1 MKSRH
6 LTAGVTSAVLLI
18 LGAGCG
24 DARDDGPTTAA
35 PSRPVTAS
43 PPPGPP
49 TATPTGAAPSP
60 TTESPAASRSSSP
73 SPASPSPASPSPS
86 GPADAGAED
95 ALRRG
100 DTGDAVRA
108 LQQRLD
114 RLGYWVGESD
124 GRFGL
129 LTEQAVYALQKA
141 AGLRRDGV
149 VGPKTRVA
157 LAAGKRP
164 DARST
169 DGHLAEVD
177 LDRQL
182 LMIVDDGEVSR
193 VFNASTGTFEHY
205 TYQGET
211 YLADT
216 PRGRW
221 TIDWQVDGWRDGPLG
236 RLYRPKYFQEQGIA
250 IHGYTSVPP
259 YPASHGC
266 VRVTLPAMDW
276 LWAQDVLPKK
286 TRVWVY

>member
-1 MKSRH
+1 MRNRH
-6 LTAGVTSAVLLI
+6 VTAAVTAALLVLA
-18 LGAGCG
+18 AGCG
-24 DARDDGPTTAA
+24 ADQDPEPASSG
-35 PSRPVTAS
+35 PSRPATS
-43 PPPGPP
+43 TPPPAPP
-49 TATPTGAAPSP
+49 TAPTTGAAP
-60 TTESPAASRSSSP
+60 T
-73 SPASPSPASPSPS
+73 PASTTASPSPS
-86 GPADAGAED
+86 SPSPSGTPDGGARE

-108 LQQRLD
+108 LQERLD

-124 GRFGL
+124 GTYGL

-141 AGLRRDGV
+141 AGLRPDGI
-149 VGPKTRVA
+149 VGAKTRAA
-157 LAAGKRP
+157 LDGGKRP

-193 VFNASTGTFEHY
+193 IFNTSTGTFEHY

-286 TRVWVY
+286 TQVWVY

>member
-6 LTAGVTSAVLLI
+6 ITASVTCAALLVLA
-18 LGAGCG
+18 AGCG
-24 DARDDGPTTAA
+24 DGQEPEPNSSAQSRAVTSTPPPGTPTAPTAGETTTPAPTTA
-35 PSRPVTAS
+35 S
-43 PPPGPP
+43 
-49 TATPTGAAPSP
+49 PSP
-60 TTESPAASRSSSP
+60 SSSP
-73 SPASPSPASPSPS
+73 SPSGTPA
-86 GPADAGAED
+86 GDAPD
-95 ALRRG
+95 AVRRG
-100 DTGDAVRA
+100 DTGDTVRA
-108 LQQRLD
+108 LQERLD

-124 GRFGL
+124 GTFGL

-141 AGLRRDGV
+141 AGLRPDGI
-149 VGPKTRVA
+149 VGAKTRAA
-157 LAAGKRP
+157 LDDGRRP

-177 LDRQL
+177 LNRQL

-193 VFNASTGTFEHY
+193 IFNTSTGTFEHY

-250 IHGYTSVPP
+250 IHGYTSVPA

-276 LWAQDVLPKK
+276 LWTQDVLPKK

>member
-6 LTAGVTSAVLLI
+6 ITASVVCAALLM
-18 LGAGCG
+18 LAAGCG
-24 DARDDGPTTAA
+24 DGQGPTPTSSG
-35 PSRPVTAS
+35 PSRGVAS
-43 PPPGPP
+43 TSPLGTP
-49 TATPTGAAPSP
+49 TAP
-60 TTESPAASRSSSP
+60 TTDETPAPAPTTPLPLPPSSP
-73 SPASPSPASPSPS
+73 SPP
-86 GPADAGAED
+86 GTRDGDAQD

-100 DTGDAVRA
+100 DTGAAVRA
-108 LQQRLD
+108 LQERLD

-124 GRFGL
+124 GTFGL

-141 AGLRRDGV
+141 AGLRPDGV
-149 VGPKTRVA
+149 VGARTRAA
-157 LAAGKRP
+157 LDDGKRP
-164 DARST
+164 DARSA

-177 LDRQL
+177 LGRQL

-193 VFNASTGTFEHY
+193 IFNTSTGTFEHY
-205 TYQGET
+205 TYQGQT

-276 LWAQDVLPKK
+276 LWTQDVLPRK

>member
-1 MKSRH
+1 MRNRH
-6 LTAGVTSAVLLI
+6 VTAAVTAALLVLA
-18 LGAGCG
+18 AGCG
-24 DARDDGPTTAA
+24 AEQDPEPASSG
-35 PSRPVTAS
+35 PSRPATS
-43 PPPGPP
+43 TPPPAPP
-49 TATPTGAAPSP
+49 TAPTNGATPT
-60 TTESPAASRSSSP
+60 
-73 SPASPSPASPSPS
+73 PASTTASPSPS
-86 GPADAGAED
+86 SPSPSGTPDGGARE

-108 LQQRLD
+108 LQERLD

-124 GRFGL
+124 GTYGL

-141 AGLRRDGV
+141 AGLRPDGI
-149 VGPKTRVA
+149 VGAKTRAA
-157 LAAGKRP
+157 LDGGKRP

-182 LMIVDDGEVSR
+182 LMIVDDGKVSR
-193 VFNASTGTFEHY
+193 IFNTSTGTFEHY

-276 LWAQDVLPKK
+276 LWAQDLLPKK
-286 TRVWVY
+286 TQVWVY

>member
-6 LTAGVTSAVLLI
+6 ITASVTCAALLVLA
-18 LGAGCG
+18 AGCG
-24 DARDDGPTTAA
+24 DGGEPEPTSSGPSHTVPSASPPGTPTAPATGEGSTAAPATAA
-35 PSRPVTAS
+35 PS
-43 PPPGPP
+43 
-49 TATPTGAAPSP
+49 AT
-60 TTESPAASRSSSP
+60 
-73 SPASPSPASPSPS
+73 PSPS
-86 GPADAGAED
+86 STTDADVQD
-95 ALRRG
+95 AMRRG
-100 DTGDAVRA
+100 DTGDRVRA
-108 LQQRLD
+108 LQERLD
-114 RLGYWVGESD
+114 RLGYWVGETD
-124 GRFGL
+124 GTFGL

-141 AGLRRDGV
+141 AGLRPDGI
-149 VGPKTRVA
+149 VGAKTRAA
-157 LAAGKRP
+157 LDDGKRP

-193 VFNASTGTFEHY
+193 IFNTSTGTFERY
-205 TYQGET
+205 THQGET

>member
-1 MKSRH
+1 MRNRH
-6 LTAGVTSAVLLI
+6 VTAAVTAAALLVLA
-18 LGAGCG
+18 AGCG
-24 DARDDGPTTAA
+24 AEQDPEPASSGPSQPVTSTPPPAPTTGE
-35 PSRPVTAS
+35 T
-43 PPPGPP
+43 
-49 TATPTGAAPSP
+49 
-60 TTESPAASRSSSP
+60 P
-73 SPASPSPASPSPS
+73 SPASTTASPSPS
-86 GPADAGAED
+86 SPSPSSTPGAGARN

-108 LQQRLD
+108 LQERLD

-124 GRFGL
+124 GTFGL

-141 AGLRRDGV
+141 AGLRPDGII
-149 VGPKTRVA
+149 GAKTRAA
-157 LAAGKRP
+157 LDDGKRP
-164 DARST
+164 DARSA

-193 VFNASTGTFEHY
+193 IFNTSTGTFEHY

-286 TRVWVY
+286 TQVWVY

>member
-1 MKSRH
+1 MRNRH
-6 LTAGVTSAVLLI
+6 VTAAVTAALLVLA
-18 LGAGCG
+18 AGCG
-24 DARDDGPTTAA
+24 AEQDPEPASSG
-35 PSRPVTAS
+35 PSRPATS
-43 PPPGPP
+43 TPPPAPP
-49 TATPTGAAPSP
+49 TAPTTGATPT
-60 TTESPAASRSSSP
+60 
-73 SPASPSPASPSPS
+73 PASTTASPSPS
-86 GPADAGAED
+86 SPSPSGTPDGGARE

-108 LQQRLD
+108 LQERLD

-124 GRFGL
+124 GTYGL

-141 AGLRRDGV
+141 AGLRPDGI
-149 VGPKTRVA
+149 VGAKTRAA
-157 LAAGKRP
+157 LDGGKRP

-193 VFNASTGTFEHY
+193 IFNTSTGTFEHY

-286 TRVWVY
+286 TQVWVY

>member
-1 MKSRH
+1 MRKRH
-6 LTAGVTSAVLLI
+6 VTAAVTAAALLVLA
-18 LGAGCG
+18 AGCG
-24 DARDDGPTTAA
+24 AEQDPEPASSG
-35 PSRPVTAS
+35 PSRPATS
-43 PPPGPP
+43 TPPPAPP
-49 TATPTGAAPSP
+49 TAPTTGATPT
-60 TTESPAASRSSSP
+60 
-73 SPASPSPASPSPS
+73 PASTTASPSPS
-86 GPADAGAED
+86 SPSPSGTPDGGARE

-108 LQQRLD
+108 LQERLD

-124 GRFGL
+124 GTYGL

-141 AGLRRDGV
+141 AGLRPDGI
-149 VGPKTRVA
+149 VGAKTRAA
-157 LAAGKRP
+157 LDDGKRP

-193 VFNASTGTFEHY
+193 IFNTSTGTFEHY

-286 TRVWVY
+286 TQVWVY

>member
-1 MKSRH
+1 M
-6 LTAGVTSAVLLI
+6 TSAALLM
-18 LGAGCG
+18 LAAGCS
-24 DARDDGPTTAA
+24 DAPPADPTTGGPTPAV
-35 PSRPVTAS
+35 PSQPATSV
-43 PPPGPP
+43 PPPGTPTASTTRPP
-49 TATPTGAAPSP
+49 TVTSP
-60 TTESPAASRSSSP
+60 PSSP
-73 SPASPSPASPSPS
+73 SPPSPSPS
-86 GPADAGAED
+86 GTADADTAD
-95 ALRRG
+95 TLRRG

-108 LQQRLD
+108 LQRRLD

-124 GRFGL
+124 GVFGV
-129 LTEQAVYALQKA
+129 LTEQAVYALQEA
-141 AGLRRDGV
+141 AGLRPDGI
-149 VGPKTRVA
+149 VGARTHGA
-157 LAAGKRP
+157 LDDGKRP

-182 LMIVDDGEVSR
+182 LMIVDDGQVSR
-193 VFNASTGTFEHY
+193 IFHTSTGTFEHY
-205 TYQGET
+205 TYQGRT

-236 RLYRPKYFQEQGIA
+236 RLYRPKYFQQQGIA
-250 IHGYTSVPP
+250 IHGYPSVPP

-266 VRVTLPAMDW
+266 VRVTLAAMDW

>member
-1 MKSRH
+1 M
-6 LTAGVTSAVLLI
+6 TSA
-18 LGAGCG
+18 
-24 DARDDGPTTAA
+24 A
-35 PSRPVTAS
+35 PAP
-43 PPPGPP
+43 PP
-49 TATPTGAAPSP
+49 TATATSPPSSPAPSG
-60 TTESPAASRSSSP
+60 T
-73 SPASPSPASPSPS
+73 
-86 GPADAGAED
+86 ADAGARTV
-95 ALRRG
+95 LRRG
-100 DTGDAVRA
+100 DTGDAVRV

-114 RLGYWVGESD
+114 RLGYWVGEPD
-124 GRFGL
+124 GAFGL
-129 LTEQAVYALQKA
+129 LTEQAVHALQKA
-141 AGLRRDGV
+141 AGLHRDGI
-149 VGPKTRVA
+149 VGAKTRAA
-157 LAAGKRP
+157 LQDGKRP

-193 VFNASTGTFEHY
+193 IFNTSTGTFEHY
-205 TYQGET
+205 THEGRT

-276 LWAQDVLPKK
+276 LWEQDVLPKK

>member
-1 MKSRH
+1 MSRGPGTLIMKSRH
-6 LTAGVTSAVLLI
+6 ITASVTSAALLVLA
-18 LGAGCG
+18 AGCG
-24 DARDDGPTTAA
+24 DGREPAPTSSGTSHA
-35 PSRPVTAS
+35 VTVT
-43 PPPGPP
+43 PPPGTP
-49 TATPTGAAPSP
+49 TAPSTGETPPPATTTAPP
-60 TTESPAASRSSSP
+60 SSSP
-73 SPASPSPASPSPS
+73 SPS
-86 GPADAGAED
+86 GTADGGAGE

-100 DTGDAVRA
+100 GTGAAVRA
-108 LQQRLD
+108 LQERLD

-124 GRFGL
+124 ATFGL

-141 AGLRRDGV
+141 AGLHPDGI
-149 VGPKTRVA
+149 VGAKTRAA
-157 LAAGKRP
+157 LDDGIRP
-164 DARST
+164 TARST

-193 VFNASTGTFEHY
+193 IFNTSTGTFEHY

-216 PRGRW
+216 PHGRW

-276 LWAQDVLPKK
+276 LWAQDMLPKK

>member
-1 MKSRH
+1 MRNRH
-6 LTAGVTSAVLLI
+6 VTAAVTAALLVLA
-18 LGAGCG
+18 AGCG
-24 DARDDGPTTAA
+24 AEQDPEPASSG
-35 PSRPVTAS
+35 PSRPATS
-43 PPPGPP
+43 TPPPAPP
-49 TATPTGAAPSP
+49 TAPTTGATPT
-60 TTESPAASRSSSP
+60 
-73 SPASPSPASPSPS
+73 PASTTASPSPS
-86 GPADAGAED
+86 GPSPSGTPDGGARE

-108 LQQRLD
+108 LQERLD

-124 GRFGL
+124 GTYGL

-141 AGLRRDGV
+141 AGLRPDGI
-149 VGPKTRVA
+149 VGAKTRAA
-157 LAAGKRP
+157 LDGGKRP

-169 DGHLAEVD
+169 NGRLAEVD

-193 VFNASTGTFEHY
+193 IFNTSTGTFEHY
-205 TYQGET
+205 TFQGET

-286 TRVWVY
+286 TQVWVY

>member
-1 MKSRH
+1 M
-6 LTAGVTSAVLLI
+6 LA
-18 LGAGCG
+18 AGCG
-24 DARDDGPTTAA
+24 DGQGPAPASSGSSPAVTSTPPPGTPTAPATDEAPTPAPTTAA
-35 PSRPVTAS
+35 P
-43 PPPGPP
+43 
-49 TATPTGAAPSP
+49 APSP
-60 TTESPAASRSSSP
+60 SSSP
-73 SPASPSPASPSPS
+73 STPSSTPD
-86 GPADAGAED
+86 GGTRDV
-95 ALRRG
+95 LRRG
-100 DTGDAVRA
+100 DTADAVKV
-108 LQQRLD
+108 LQERLD

-124 GRFGL
+124 GTFGM
-129 LTEQAVYALQKA
+129 LTEQAVSALQKA
-141 AGLRRDGV
+141 AGLRPDGIV
-149 VGPKTRVA
+149 EAKTRAA
-157 LAAGKRP
+157 LDAGKRP
-164 DARST
+164 EARSV

-193 VFNASTGTFEHY
+193 IFNTSTGTFEHY

-259 YPASHGC
+259 FPASHGC

>member
-6 LTAGVTSAVLLI
+6 ITATVTSAALLVLA
-18 LGAGCG
+18 AGCG
-24 DARDDGPTTAA
+24 DDPDPGPA
-35 PSRPVTAS
+35 PSGTSR
-43 PPPGPP
+43 
-49 TATPTGAAPSP
+49 ATPPSATSTAPATGAAPTPAP
-60 TTESPAASRSSSP
+60 TTASPSSSSP
-73 SPASPSPASPSPS
+73 SASPSASSPPSPS
-86 GPADAGAED
+86 SPPDAGAPD

-108 LQQRLD
+108 LQERLD

-124 GRFGL
+124 GTFGP
-129 LTEQAVYALQKA
+129 LTEQAVYAAQKA
-141 AGLRRDGV
+141 AGLRPDGI
-149 VGPKTRVA
+149 VGPKTRAA
-157 LAAGKRP
+157 LDDGKRP

-169 DGHLAEVD
+169 AGHLAEVD

-193 VFNASTGTFEHY
+193 IFHTSTGTFEHY

-216 PRGRW
+216 PRGKW

>member
-6 LTAGVTSAVLLI
+6 ITATVTSAALLVLA
-18 LGAGCG
+18 AGCG
-24 DARDDGPTTAA
+24 EGPDQPGASRATPPSATSTA
-35 PSRPVTAS
+35 PS
-43 PPPGPP
+43 
-49 TATPTGAAPSP
+49 TGAAPAPTMASPSAASP
-60 TTESPAASRSSSP
+60 TSASPPSASPSASSSP
-73 SPASPSPASPSPS
+73 SPSSPP
-86 GPADAGAED
+86 DAGARD

-108 LQQRLD
+108 LQERLD

-124 GRFGL
+124 GTFGL
-129 LTEQAVYALQKA
+129 LTEQAVYAVQKA
-141 AGLRRDGV
+141 AGLRPDGI
-149 VGPKTRVA
+149 VGAKTRAA
-157 LAAGKRP
+157 LDDGKRP

-193 VFNASTGTFEHY
+193 IFNTSTGTFENY

-216 PRGRW
+216 PRGKW

>member
-1 MKSRH
+1 MNCRDI
-6 LTAGVTSAVLLI
+6 TVRVTSAAVLL
-18 LGAGCG
+18 LVAGCG
-24 DARDDGPTTAA
+24 DGRQPTPTSSGPSHAVTTTPSPLTPSASTTGAA
-35 PSRPVTAS
+35 PRPTPTTAS
-43 PPPGPP
+43 PPS
-49 TATPTGAAPSP
+49 SP
-60 TTESPAASRSSSP
+60 TPSRTP
-73 SPASPSPASPSPS
+73 K
-86 GPADAGAED
+86 AGVRD
-95 ALRRG
+95 VLRRG
-100 DTGDAVRA
+100 DTGDAVQA
-108 LQQRLD
+108 LQERLD
-114 RLGYWVGESD
+114 RLGYWVGEPD
-124 GRFGL
+124 GSFGL

-141 AGLRRDGV
+141 AGLRPDGV
-149 VGPKTRVA
+149 VGPRTRAA
-157 LAAGKRP
+157 LDNGKRP

-193 VFNASTGTFEHY
+193 VFNTSTGTFEHY
-205 TYQGET
+205 EHEGKT

-221 TIDWQVDGWRDGPLG
+221 TVDWQVDGWRDGPLG

-250 IHGYTSVPP
+250 IHGYPSVPP

-266 VRVTLPAMDW
+266 VRVTLSAMDW

>member
-1 MKSRH
+1 MGRDSGALIMKSRH
-6 LTAGVTSAVLLI
+6 ITASVTCAALLVLA
-18 LGAGCG
+18 AGCG
-24 DARDDGPTTAA
+24 DGREPEPASSGPSHPVPSASPPGTPAAPTTGEASTPAPTTAA
-35 PSRPVTAS
+35 PS
-43 PPPGPP
+43 
-49 TATPTGAAPSP
+49 AT
-60 TTESPAASRSSSP
+60 
-73 SPASPSPASPSPS
+73 PSPS
-86 GPADAGAED
+86 RTADTDVRD

-100 DTGDAVRA
+100 DTGDRVQA
-108 LQQRLD
+108 LQKRLD
-114 RLGYWVGESD
+114 RLGYWVGETD
-124 GRFGL
+124 GTFGL

-141 AGLRRDGV
+141 AGLRPDGI
-149 VGPKTRVA
+149 VGAKTRAA
-157 LAAGKRP
+157 LDDGRRP

-182 LMIVDDGEVSR
+182 LLIVDDGEVSR
-193 VFNASTGTFEHY
+193 IFNTSTGTFEHY
-205 TYQGET
+205 THQGET

-221 TIDWQVDGWRDGPLG
+221 TVDWQVDGWRDGPLG

-276 LWAQDVLPKK
+276 LWTQDVLPRK
-286 TRVWVY
+286 TPVWVY

>member
-1 MKSRH
+1 MKSRD
-6 LTAGVTSAVLLI
+6 LSASVVCAALLM
-18 LGAGCG
+18 LAAGCG
-24 DARDDGPTTAA
+24 DGQEPTPTPSG
-35 PSRPVTAS
+35 PSRAVTS
-43 PPPGPP
+43 TPPPGSPSAP
-49 TATPTGAAPSP
+49 TTDETPTPAP
-60 TTESPAASRSSSP
+60 TTPFPPPLSSP
-73 SPASPSPASPSPS
+73 SSPGTPD
-86 GPADAGAED
+86 GDAQD

-100 DTGDAVRA
+100 DTGAAVRA
-108 LQQRLD
+108 LQERLD
-114 RLGYWVGESD
+114 QLGYWVGKSD
-124 GRFGL
+124 GTFGL

-141 AGLRRDGV
+141 AGLRPDGV
-149 VGPKTRVA
+149 VGAKTRAA
-157 LAAGKRP
+157 LDDGKRP
-164 DARST
+164 DPRST

-182 LMIVDDGEVSR
+182 LMIVDDGEVR
-193 VFNASTGTFEHY
+193 RIFNTSTGTFERY
-205 TYQGET
+205 THQGKT

-266 VRVTLPAMDW
+266 VCVTLPAMDW
-276 LWAQDVLPKK
+276 LWTQDVLPKK